1 MTLKVLLVDDEAL
14 ARARLRTLLAECEAP
29 AAVPAGE
36 AANAAQAMEL
46 LLRQPVDAVLL
57 DVHMPGA
64 DGLALAQALRDLPHP
79 PAVVFVT
86 AHAEHAV
93 AAFELEAVDYLTKPV
108 RRERLEAALQKVQ
121 RAMLAR
127 GEAPAAAPQVLLIHD
142 RGRTERVPIDEVLY
156 FKAELKY
163 VTPRA
168 AGPGA
173 PRRPG
178 GRRRLGGA
186 AHRRRRRRRGLAAAA
201 RRGARGAGD
210 VSAGTAGTTQ
220 GSPMREPGDVAKPA
234 AAPLP
239 ADPEDPSHALL
250 HVPVNV
256 RSMSLGV
263 LAVLASLAILHWAA
277 AFFIPV
283 MVGFLF
289 SYALSPIVDWAE
301 RWRIPRAVGAA
312 VLILGILGGT
322 GASLYSFSD
331 DANELIGS
339 VPQAA
344 RKLRDSLKSHNGRDD
359 TTLGS
364 VQKAAAQLE
373 QAAKE
378 ASPATPPT
386 RGVQRVVIEKPA
398 FDLRDY
404 LWSGTLGLASFIG
417 QVTVVTFLTYFLLLS
432 GDTFRRKLVKIIGR
446 TLSEKKIT
454 VQALDEIHGQIQRY
468 MLVQLFASVLV
479 GVTTALAFWALG
491 LKHAA
496 VWGFAAAILNL
507 VPYIGSVMVT
517 GAAGLIA
524 FVQFGSINMALAV
537 AGVSLLINTIEGN
550 LLVPW
555 LTSRA
560 GRMNPVAVFIG
571 VLGWGWLWGV
581 WGLLL
586 GIPILM
592 GVKAVCDRVD
602 DLKPIG
608 ELLGT

>member
-1 MTLKVLLVDDEAL
+1 
-14 ARARLRTLLAECEAP
+14 
-29 AAVPAGE
+29 
-36 AANAAQAMEL
+36 
-46 LLRQPVDAVLL
+46 
-57 DVHMPGA
+57 
-64 DGLALAQALRDLPHP
+64 
-79 PAVVFVT
+79 
-86 AHAEHAV
+86 
-93 AAFELEAVDYLTKPV
+93 
-108 RRERLEAALQKVQ
+108 
-121 RAMLAR
+121 
-127 GEAPAAAPQVLLIHD
+127 
-142 RGRTERVPIDEVLY
+142 
-156 FKAELKY
+156 
-163 VTPRA
+163 
-168 AGPGA
+168 
-173 PRRPG
+173 
-178 GRRRLGGA
+178 
-186 AHRRRRRRRGLAAAA
+186 
-201 RRGARGAGD
+201 
-210 VSAGTAGTTQ
+210 
-220 GSPMREPGDVAKPA
+220 MREPGDVAKPA

-517 GAAGLIA
+517 GAAGLVA